1 METTKTTYQAP
12 EMEILEIIVEQSILT
27 SSMEDPIENP
37 EQDW

>member
-1 METTKTTYQAP
+1 MKQNYQAP
-12 EMEILEIIVEQSILT
+12 EMEVLEIIVEQSILT

>member
-1 METTKTTYQAP
+1 MEQNYQAP

>member
-1 METTKTTYQAP
+1 MKQNYQAP
-12 EMEILEIIVEQSILT
+12 EIEILEIIVEQSILT

>member
-1 METTKTTYQAP
+1 MKQNYQAP

>member
-1 METTKTTYQAP
+1 MKQYYQAP
-12 EMEILEIIVEQSILT
+12 EIEILEIIVEQSILT